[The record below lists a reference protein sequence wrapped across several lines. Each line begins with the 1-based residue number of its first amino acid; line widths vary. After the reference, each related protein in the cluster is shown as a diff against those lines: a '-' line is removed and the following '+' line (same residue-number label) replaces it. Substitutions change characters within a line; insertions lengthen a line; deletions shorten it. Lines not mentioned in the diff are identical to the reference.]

1 MKVDEEFYMEY
12 AMRLRML
19 ILIVLMMMAPVS
31 ASSQEAAPSSMTVEE
46 ILERV
51 EKIYTASSFS
61 AAFIQASTIKAMEI
75 TDSASGKLSV
85 QYPGKMRWE
94 YLEPEPQTIVTDGV
108 QLWMYRPADNQV
120 MLGQASTFFSEGKGA
135 GFLSD
140 IHLLRKDFDI
150 TLEDIRF
157 GDYYNLKLVPLE
169 KSWDIAF
176 VHLLVSKTTF
186 RIAQVFTHNAYDDV
200 TRIELVDP
208 QFHEPFDDA
217 FFTFEIPRG
226 VDVLRLDDAP

>member
-1 MKVDEEFYMEY
+1 MY
-12 AMRLRML
+12 LRHL
-19 ILIVLMMMAPVS
+19 ILITLMMVIPVS
-31 ASSQEAAPSSMTVEE
+31 SLSEETALPSMSVDE

-51 EKIYTASSFS
+51 EKIYTASRFS
-61 AAFIQASTIKAMEI
+61 ASFIQASTIKAMEI
-75 TDSASGKLSV
+75 TDSASGKLYV

-94 YLEPEPQTIVTDGV
+94 YLEPESQIIVTDGL
-108 QLWMYRPADNQV
+108 QLWMYRPEDNQV

-140 IHLLRKDFDI
+140 IRLLRKDFNI

-157 GDYYNLKLVPLE
+157 GDYYNLKLVPRE
-169 KSWDIAF
+169 TNWDIAY
-176 VHLLVSKTTF
+176 VHLLVSRATF
-186 RIAQVFTHNAYDDV
+186 RIAQVFTYNAYEDV

-208 QFHEPFDDA
+208 QFNELFEDGL
-217 FFTFEIPRG
+217 FTFEIPKG

>member
-1 MKVDEEFYMEY
+1 MY
-12 AMRLRML
+12 LRQLML
-19 ILIVLMMMAPVS
+19 IILMMVIPIS
-31 ASSQEAAPSSMTVEE
+31 AHSDETASPAMSIDE

-51 EKIYTASSFS
+51 EKIYTASQFS
-61 AAFIQASTIKAMEI
+61 ASFIQASTIKAMDI
-75 TDSASGKLSV
+75 TDSASGKLYV

-94 YLEPEPQTIVTDGV
+94 YLEPESQIIVTDGI
-108 QLWMYRPADNQV
+108 QLWMYRPEDNQV

-140 IHLLRKDFDI
+140 IRLLRKDFEV

-169 KSWDIAF
+169 KNWDIAY
-176 VHLLVSKTTF
+176 VHLLVSRTTF
-186 RIAQVFTHNAYDDV
+186 HIAQVFTYNAYGDV

-208 QFHEPFDDA
+208 QFKEAFDDA
-217 FFTFEIPRG
+217 FFTFDIPKG
-226 VDVLRLDDAP
+226 VYVLRLDDAP

>member
-1 MKVDEEFYMEY
+1 MY
-12 AMRLRML
+12 LRHL
-19 ILIVLMMMAPVS
+19 ILITLMILIPVS
-31 ASSQEAAPSSMTVEE
+31 SHSEETALPSMSVDE

-51 EKIYTASSFS
+51 EKIYTASRFS
-61 AAFIQASTIKAMEI
+61 ASFIQASTIKAMDI
-75 TDSASGKLSV
+75 TDSASGKLYV

-94 YLEPEPQTIVTDGV
+94 YLEPESQIIVTDGL
-108 QLWMYRPADNQV
+108 QLWMYRPEDNQV

-140 IHLLRKDFDI
+140 IRLLRKDFNI

-157 GDYYNLKLVPLE
+157 GDYYNLKLVPRE
-169 KSWDIAF
+169 TNWDIAY
-176 VHLLVSKTTF
+176 VHLLVSRATF
-186 RIAQVFTHNAYDDV
+186 RIAQVFTYNAYEDV

-208 QFHEPFDDA
+208 QFNELFEDGL
-217 FFTFEIPRG
+217 FTFEIPKG

>member
-1 MKVDEEFYMEY
+1 MS
-12 AMRLRML
+12 LRHL
-19 ILIVLMMMAPVS
+19 ILIILTIVLPFS
-31 ASSQEAAPSSMTVEE
+31 ALSEEAALPSMSIDE

-51 EKIYTASSFS
+51 EKIYTASNFS

-75 TDSASGKLSV
+75 TDSASGKLYV

-94 YLEPEPQTIVTDGV
+94 YMKPESQLIVTDGI
-108 QLWMYRPADNQV
+108 QLWMYRPEDNQV

-140 IHLLRKDFDI
+140 IRLLRKDFDI

-169 KSWDIAF
+169 TNWDIAY
-176 VHLLVSKTTF
+176 VHLLVSRTTF
-186 RIAQVFTHNAYDDV
+186 HIAQVFTYNAYDDV

-208 QFHEPFDDA
+208 QFNESFDNA
-217 FFTFEIPRG
+217 FFTFKIPQG
-226 VDVLRLDDAP
+226 VDVLRLDDEPQ

>member
-1 MKVDEEFYMEY
+1 MY
-12 AMRLRML
+12 LRHL
-19 ILIVLMMMAPVS
+19 ILITLMILIPVS
-31 ASSQEAAPSSMTVEE
+31 SHSEETALPSMSVDE

-51 EKIYTASSFS
+51 EKIYTASRFS
-61 AAFIQASTIKAMEI
+61 ASFIQASTIKAMEI
-75 TDSASGKLSV
+75 TDSASGKLYV

-94 YLEPEPQTIVTDGV
+94 YLEPESQIIVTDGL
-108 QLWMYRPADNQV
+108 QLWMYRPEDNQV

-140 IHLLRKDFDI
+140 IRLLRKDFNI

-157 GDYYNLKLVPLE
+157 GDYYNLKLVPRE
-169 KSWDIAF
+169 TNWDIAY
-176 VHLLVSKTTF
+176 VHLLVSRATF
-186 RIAQVFTHNAYDDV
+186 RIAQVFTYNAYEDV

-208 QFHEPFDDA
+208 QFNELFEDGL
-217 FFTFEIPRG
+217 FTFEIPKG

>member
-1 MKVDEEFYMEY
+1 MFGELPMY
-12 AMRLRML
+12 LRHLLL
-19 ILIVLMMMAPVS
+19 IILMMVIPVS
-31 ASSQEAAPSSMTVEE
+31 AHSEEAALPSMSVDE

-51 EKIYTASSFS
+51 EKIYTASKFS
-61 AAFIQASTIKAMEI
+61 ASFIQASTIKAMEI
-75 TDSASGKLSV
+75 TDLASGKLYV

-94 YLEPEPQTIVTDGV
+94 YLEPEPQIIVSDGV
-108 QLWMYRPADNQV
+108 QLWMYRPEDNQV

-140 IHLLRKDFDI
+140 IRLLRKDFDI

-169 KSWDIAF
+169 KNWDIAF
-176 VHLLVSKTTF
+176 VHLLVSRTTF
-186 RIAQVFTHNAYDDV
+186 HIAQVFTYNAYDDV

-208 QFHEPFDDA
+208 QFNELFDDA
-217 FFTFEIPRG
+217 FFTFEIPKG
-226 VDVLRLDDAP
+226 ADILQLDDAP

>member
-1 MKVDEEFYMEY
+1 MCLK
-12 AMRLRML
+12 RLLL
-19 ILIVLMMMAPVS
+19 IILMMVVPVS
-31 ASSQEAAPSSMTVEE
+31 VHSEEVALPSMSVDE

-51 EKIYTASSFS
+51 EKIYTASKFS
-61 AAFIQASTIKAMEI
+61 ASFIQASTIKAMEI
-75 TDSASGKLSV
+75 TDSASGKLYV

-94 YLEPEPQTIVTDGV
+94 YLEPESQIIVTDGL
-108 QLWMYRPADNQV
+108 QLWMYRPEDNQV

-140 IHLLRKDFDI
+140 IRLLRKDFNI

-157 GDYYNLKLVPLE
+157 GDYYNLKLVPRE
-169 KSWDIAF
+169 TNWDIAY
-176 VHLLVSKTTF
+176 VHLLVSRATF
-186 RIAQVFTHNAYDDV
+186 RIAQVFTYNAYEDV

-208 QFHEPFDDA
+208 QFNELFEDGL
-217 FFTFEIPRG
+217 FTFEIPKG